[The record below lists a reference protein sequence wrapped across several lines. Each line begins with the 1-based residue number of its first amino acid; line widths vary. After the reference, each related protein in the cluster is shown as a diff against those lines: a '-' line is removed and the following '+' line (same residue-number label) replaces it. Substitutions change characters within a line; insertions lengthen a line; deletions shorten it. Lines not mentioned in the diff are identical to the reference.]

1 MKDIILIVHVLFA
14 VFGMFCAIWLFVEAL
29 NASESNRGR
38 MKLASALV
46 ALFMLITWIV
56 SGYGYVLYYAA
67 DKAIIL
73 AGPWAFAHTIVM
85 ESKEHVFFITLVLSL
100 LLPVVVFT
108 QDLVANGTVRRL
120 TLWILALIVLSALA
134 LEGAGSLIALAVKLG
149 LMQTI

>member
-14 VFGMFCAIWLFVEAL
+14 VFAMFCAIWLFVEAL
-29 NASESNRGR
+29 NASEANRKR
-38 MKLASALV
+38 TRWAAALV
-46 ALFMLITWIV
+46 AAFMVITWIA

-73 AGPWAFAHTIVM
+73 AGPWAWAHTIVM
-85 ESKEHVFFITLVLSL
+85 ETKEHVFFITLVLSL
-100 LLPVVVFT
+100 LLPIVVFT
-108 QDLVANGTVRRL
+108 QDLVANRDARRL

-134 LEGAGSLIALAVKLG
+134 LEGAGSVIALAVKLG